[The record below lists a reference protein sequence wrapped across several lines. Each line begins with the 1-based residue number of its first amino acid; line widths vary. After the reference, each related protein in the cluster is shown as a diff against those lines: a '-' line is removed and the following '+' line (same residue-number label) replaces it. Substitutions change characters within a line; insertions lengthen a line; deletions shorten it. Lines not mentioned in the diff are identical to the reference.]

1 MDLALIARVLWMRR
15 ILRTREHW
23 TSDQV
28 AAHRTEQLRLLRG
41 YAYTHS
47 PFYRS
52 FHAGME
58 ARPHDQ
64 LPVLT
69 KTMLMNAFDDVVTD
83 RRVRFATVH
92 AHLDKLTSDELFLGK
107 YRVTRTSGST
117 GNPGIFLSTPMEWA
131 SIVASYSRA
140 QEWAGITAPLTR
152 RTRLAVVSSRVAWH
166 QSARVGASVDSP
178 FLPIRRFDATEPLE
192 TIVAGLNA
200 WQPENL
206 IAYAS
211 MARVL
216 AEEQLSG
223 RLRIS
228 PRAVMSA
235 SEVLTQE
242 SRAKIEHAWHSQPFD
257 VYAATE
263 TAGIAS
269 ECSHHRLHLFE
280 DLVITEVVDEGNQPV
295 PRGEFGAKVLVTVLF
310 SRTQPLIRYEMSD
323 RVALSPERC
332 DCGLP
337 FALIG
342 GIEGRA
348 EDILQLPGRG
358 GDSVRIHP
366 NVFHKLLESLPVQGW
381 QVVQEHDAIR
391 ILLQQPGA
399 EIDIDGLS
407 SEVVRALEHQK
418 AIPPPVRVERVEVL
432 TKSATGKLP
441 LIRAFSRS
449 GPSN

>member
-1 MDLALIARVLWMRR
+1 MDLALIARVLLMRR
-15 ILRTREHW
+15 TLRARQHW
-23 TSDQV
+23 PSDQI
-28 AAHRTEQLRLLRG
+28 AAFRTEQLRLLRA

-47 PFYRS
+47 PFYRT
-52 FHAGME
+52 FHAGAE
-58 ARPHDQ
+58 ARPLAE

-69 KTMLMNAFDDVVTD
+69 KAALMNGFDDLVTD
-83 RRVRFATVH
+83 HAVRLASIRV
-92 AHLDKLTSDELFLGK
+92 HLGQIRNDELFLGR

-117 GNPGIFLSTPMEWA
+117 GSPGVFLSDRSEWA
-131 SIVASYSRA
+131 SIIASYSRA
-140 QEWAGITAPLTR
+140 QEWAGIMAPLTR
-152 RTRLAVVSSRVAWH
+152 RTRLAIVSSRVPWH

-178 FLPIRRFDATEPLE
+178 FLPIRRFDSTEPLE

-211 MARVL
+211 MARAL

-228 PRAVMSA
+228 PRVVMSA

-242 SRAKIEHAWHSQPFD
+242 SRAKVERAWHSQPFD

-280 DLVITEVVDEGNQPV
+280 DLVITEVVDEANRPV
-295 PRGEFGAKVLVTVLF
+295 PPGEFGAKLLVTVLF

-323 RVALSPERC
+323 RVMLSPERC
-332 DCGLP
+332 GCGLP
-337 FALIG
+337 FALVG

-348 EDILQLPGRG
+348 EDVLQLRGRDG
-358 GDSVRIHP
+358 GSVYIHP
-366 NVFHKLLESLPVQGW
+366 NVFHELLESLPVRAW

-391 ILLQQPGA
+391 LLLQQPGA
-399 EIDIDGLS
+399 EINIDHLRA
-407 SEVVRALEHQK
+407 EVVGALEQQK
-418 AIPPPVRVERVEVL
+418 AIPPPVRVERVEAL
-432 TKSATGKLP
+432 TKSATGKAL
-441 LIRAFSRS
+441 LIRAYSRS
-449 GPSN
+449 RPN